1 MLGAGDLIV
10 EPDPGEIG
18 QPSPGPVEQLADRLG
33 VHEASGGPSV
43 RRRTVLVSR
52 EDPARAE
59 WVTDLAA
66 PWQGTS
72 GWRLPSS
79 PMPALGPDEVELVD
93 EVVARLDDAVARR
106 LLVGAAEWHEDVMRA
121 VRLAAAGESER
132 LAALKA
138 AVDDGLRTRRH
149 LDYWGSSAWAR
160 DAAPVVDALA
170 EEVTSA
176 PSAELVVLLQRAVG
190 HLVKVVLSADDSNG
204 MIGDLCRDVLD
215 LHRRA
220 CAAGVADPRKLA
232 KWMVKFAFEDQDF
245 FEIDPVAYAD
255 ALGDEGLAVYRR
267 EVAKRSVPVNAPEH
281 RVGTSRDFYGGLPSF
296 AAKYAAERLAII
308 DRDVDRLVELLGGD
322 LSSPHQFQRVA
333 EAMVELGDVDDALRW
348 ARRGIAET
356 SGWQVAKLYD
366 LATDLLSV
374 GGDMEEVVVLRR
386 HHHERMPSASTYAKL
401 QAAAGAVDAWAIEV
415 DRARAVLV
423 ERDPAGF
430 IDALLADGEADEAWT
445 VAAAGDREIL
455 ASQWLRLA
463 EAREPTAPGDA
474 MAVYLRLADEVL
486 VRADKRAYRDAV
498 RHLAAA
504 RRAAT
509 AADRTDE
516 ITEHL
521 GGLRERNRR
530 RPSFMAMLDK
540 AGLG

>member
-1 MLGAGDLIV
+1 
-10 EPDPGEIG
+10 
-18 QPSPGPVEQLADRLG
+18 
-33 VHEASGGPSV
+33 
-43 RRRTVLVSR
+43 
-52 EDPARAE
+52 
-59 WVTDLAA
+59 
-66 PWQGTS
+66 
-72 GWRLPSS
+72 
-79 PMPALGPDEVELVD
+79 MPAQGPDEVEPID
-93 EVVARLDDAVARR
+93 EVVARLDDEVARR
-106 LLVGAAEWHEDVMRA
+106 LLVSAAERDEDVMRA
-121 VRLAAAGESER
+121 VLLAAAGESER
-132 LAALKA
+132 LAVLKA

-170 EEVTSA
+170 EEVTTA
-176 PSAELVVLLQRAVG
+176 PSAELVVLLQRAAG
-190 HLVKVVLSADDSNG
+190 HLVKVILRADDSDG

-215 LHRRA
+215 LHRRS
-220 CAAGVADPRKLA
+220 CDAGVADPQKLA
-232 KWMVKFAFEDQDF
+232 KWMVKFAFDDQDF

-255 ALGDEGLAVYRR
+255 ALGVQGLVVYRR
-267 EVAKRSVPVNAPEH
+267 EVAKRSEPVDAPEH
-281 RVGTSRDFYGGLPSF
+281 RSETLHDFYGGFPSF

-333 EAMVELGDVDDALRW
+333 EAMVELGDADDALRW
-348 ARRGIAET
+348 ARRGIDET

-366 LATDLLSV
+366 LASELLTEADDL
-374 GGDMEEVVVLRR
+374 GEVVGFRR

-401 QAAAGAVDAWAIEV
+401 QTAAGAVDAWGVEV
-415 DRARAVLV
+415 ERARAVLA
-423 ERDPAGF
+423 ERDPVGY
-430 IDALLADGEADEAWT
+430 IDALLADGEADEAWA
-445 VAAAGDREIL
+445 VAATGDREVQ

-474 MAVYLRLADEVL
+474 MAVYLRLADDVL
-486 VRADKRAYRDAV
+486 ARADKRAYRDAI
-498 RHLAAA
+498 RHLRAA

-516 ITEHL
+516 FREHL
-521 GGLRERNRR
+521 GGIRERNRR

>member
-1 MLGAGDLIV
+1 M
-10 EPDPGEIG
+10 
-18 QPSPGPVEQLADRLG
+18 
-33 VHEASGGPSV
+33 PSV
-43 RRRTVLVSR
+43 QSRTVLVSR
-52 EDPARAE
+52 EDPTRAE
-59 WVTDLAA
+59 WVTDLAG

-72 GWRLPSS
+72 GWPLPSS
-79 PMPALGPDEVELVD
+79 PMPAQGSDEVEPVD

-106 LLVGAAEWHEDVMRA
+106 LLVSAAEWHEDVMRA

-132 LAALKA
+132 LAVLKA

-176 PSAELVVLLQRAVG
+176 PSAELVVLLQRAAG
-190 HLVKVVLSADDSNG
+190 HLVRVILRSDDSNG

-215 LHRRA
+215 LHRQA
-220 CAAGVADPRKLA
+220 CAAGIADPQKLA

-245 FEIDPVAYAD
+245 FEIDPVAYAG
-255 ALGDEGLAVYRR
+255 ALGDKGLAVYRR
-267 EVAKRSVPVNAPEH
+267 EVAKRSDPADDPEH
-281 RVGTSRDFYGGLPSF
+281 RTETLRDFYGGFPSF

-308 DRDVDRLVELLGGD
+308 DRDIDRLVELLGGD

-333 EAMVELGDVDDALRW
+333 EAMVELGDADDALGW

-356 SGWQVAKLYD
+356 SGWQVANLYD
-366 LATDLLSV
+366 LAADLLA
-374 GGDMEEVVVLRR
+374 DANDLNEVVVLRR
-386 HHHERMPSASTYAKL
+386 HHHERAPSASTYAKL
-401 QAAAGAVDAWAIEV
+401 QAAAGAVDAWGIEFE
-415 DRARAVLV
+415 RARAVLA
-423 ERDPAGF
+423 ERDPGGF
-430 IDALLADGEADEAWT
+430 IDALLADGDADEAWA
-445 VAAAGDREIL
+445 VAATGDREIQ

-474 MAVYLRLADEVL
+474 MAVYLRLADDVL
-486 VRADKRAYRDAV
+486 ARADKRAYRDAV
-498 RHLAAA
+498 RHLKAA

-516 ITEHL
+516 FTEHL
-521 GGLRERNRR
+521 GGLRGRNRR